1 MPDAVRQSKK
11 MNMKSCGGRRGGYN
25 MQLRKRAAMAA
36 AAAALAATT
45 ITGCSGSLDTEAVVM
60 TVGDEEVTLGVANF
74 YARMTQAQYE
84 TYYLSMMS
92 SNGMTMTA
100 EDMWNQEY
108 EGETTE
114 QTTKDGLLESLQNM
128 YLISQHAEEYGVS
141 LTEEEQ
147 DAISEAVAQFDEDNT
162 DEAKEAVSGYKKDIE
177 KYLELV
183 TIQSKMDSPM
193 REGVDEEVS
202 DEEAAQKA
210 MNYVFFSYTTTDESG
225 NSAELSDDEKTALQ
239 TTAQNLSERV
249 KAGED
254 MADVAEESSATVQ
267 EATFDG
273 ESTTYDADLI
283 AAADALEE
291 VGDVTDVIETDS
303 GLYVAQLTSLLD
315 RDATDARK
323 DEIVEERRQEQYDSL
338 LEEWRDAT
346 EISVDEKVWNK
357 IDFIDQGVT
366 IITSEE
372 EDTSTDSSSSTDES
386 TTDNG
391 SADDGS
397 SADDGTSENTDTSGD
412 DTAE

>member
-45 ITGCSGSLDTEAVVM
+45 ITGCSGSLDTEAIVM

-147 DAISEAVAQFDEDNT
+147 DAISEAAAQFDEDNT

>member
-1 MPDAVRQSKK
+1 
-11 MNMKSCGGRRGGYN
+11 

-128 YLISQHAEEYGVS
+128 YLIAQHAEEYGVS
-141 LTEEEQ
+141 LTEEEK
-147 DAISEAVAQFDEDNT
+147 DAISEAAAQFDEDNT

-183 TIQSKMDSPM
+183 TIQTKMDSPM
-193 REGVDEEVS
+193 KEGVDEEVS

-291 VGDVTDVIETDS
+291 AGDVTDVIETDS

>member
-1 MPDAVRQSKK
+1 
-11 MNMKSCGGRRGGYN
+11 

-162 DEAKEAVSGYKKDIE
+162 AAAKEAVSGYKKDIE

-397 SADDGTSENTDTSGD
+397 SADDGTSENTDTSGE

>member
-1 MPDAVRQSKK
+1 MMR
-11 MNMKSCGGRRGGYN
+11 
-25 MQLRKRAAMAA
+25 LRKG
-36 AAAALAATT
+36 AALAAAAGVLAAMSV
-45 ITGCSGSLDTEAVVM
+45 TGCSGSLDTEAVVM

-147 DAISEAVAQFDEDNT
+147 DAISEAAAQFDEDNT

-397 SADDGTSENTDTSGD
+397 SADDGTSENTDTSGE

>member
-1 MPDAVRQSKK
+1 
-11 MNMKSCGGRRGGYN
+11 

-141 LTEEEQ
+141 LTEGEQ